1 MKKNFAL
8 LIVDVQ
14 TNLILAQPYRK
25 EELICKIQQLLK
37 VGRSHSTDIIYVRH
51 DDGKGSELEK
61 GTLGWQIY
69 SEIAPAA
76 DEQIIDKNYNSAFKD
91 TSLQVYLQ
99 SRAITDLIIVGLQT
113 EYCIDAT
120 IKAAFELGYSIH
132 IPRQMTTTFDNDY
145 LSAHDLIDYFETK
158 IWDKRY
164 ASVCSFEEV
173 LEYL

>member
-1 MKKNFAL
+1 MKNNFAL

-14 TNLILAQPYRK
+14 TNLILAQPYQK
-25 EELICKIQQLLK
+25 DELICKIQQLLK
-37 VGRSHSTDIIYVRH
+37 VCRSHSTDIIYVRH

-76 DEQIIDKNYNSAFKD
+76 DEQIIDKNYNSAFKN

-120 IKAAFELGYSIH
+120 IKVAFELGYSIH
-132 IPRQMTTTFDNDY
+132 IPRQMTSTFDNDY
-145 LSAHDLIDYFETK
+145 LSAHDLINYFETK

-164 ASVCSFEEV
+164 ATVCSFKEA